1 VRAGVRGPTAWG
13 ALALLALC
21 LGVLGCM
28 TAPERRP
35 EFGPDFGQFTFY
47 LNGPAK
53 TSVDLTFIVEDVLA
67 VDKDGTKHA
76 VSSKTHTVN
85 SVAVK
90 AGQMRLGETALPKG
104 EYDALEL
111 LVTDASV
118 TKGSEK
124 EVHLGLPEKKE
135 VLVPIKFEVRPGEN
149 TTVFLSWDAD
159 ASLVKGYRFEPALIA
174 RGETPELVNLL
185 VFVSNEESAN
195 VSVINRQTNRVAATV
210 LTGLRPRGVAA
221 GLLPDRLRVY
231 VANRG
236 SNSISVI
243 DPSDNSVESE
253 VPIRFG
259 MEPEDVAAARTGAD
273 SELLFVAN
281 FASDNVSVIDAVS
294 LNERE
299 SVDVGDGPFAV
310 AADPPVEDFEGSP
323 FLSTED
329 LSSIREFLRLFFH
342 VYVANQNSRDITVL
356 RVERETGNV
365 EKIATIGVEWSPSD
379 LTVDPQRGKIYVAD
393 YDADFLSVID
403 IPSLIRGNFNA
414 VTNISGVGMF
424 SVGVLADPSLDRIYV
439 LKDAPG
445 EILILRPPST
455 LQTVHLDLPPIV
467 GTIRVGLSP
476 ASFILDT
483 EGRLFY
489 VVNRGSDSV
498 TVVNKTSGSVEKAIP
513 VGRRPYGIAMFR
525 SF

>member
-1 VRAGVRGPTAWG
+1 MRGPAARG
-13 ALALLALC
+13 ALALLALF

-35 EFGPDFGQFTFY
+35 EFGPDFGQFTLY

-53 TSVDLTFIVEDVLA
+53 TSVDLTFTVEGVFA
-67 VDKDGTKHA
+67 VGEDGTKHV

-104 EYDALEL
+104 EYDAMEL
-111 LVTDASV
+111 LITDASV
-118 TKGSEK
+118 TKGAEE
-124 EVHLGLPEKKE
+124 EVHLGLPENKE
-135 VLVPIKFEVRPGEN
+135 VRLPIKFEVRPGEN
-149 TTVFLSWDAD
+149 TTVFVSWDAD
-159 ASLVKGYRFEPALIA
+159 ASLIKGYRFEPALIA
-174 RGETPELVNLL
+174 QGETPELVNLL
-185 VFVSNEESAN
+185 IFVSNEESAN

-210 LTGLRPRGVAA
+210 LTGIHPRGVAT
-221 GLLPDRLRVY
+221 GLLQDRLRVY

-236 SNSISVI
+236 SNSVSVI
-243 DPSDNSVESE
+243 DPSDNSVENE

-259 MEPEDVAAARTGAD
+259 AEPEDIAVGVTDANT
-273 SELLFVAN
+273 ELLFVAN

-294 LNERE
+294 LNEGE
-299 SVDVGDGPFAV
+299 SVNVGDGPYAL

-323 FLSTED
+323 FLSAED
-329 LSSIREFLRLFFH
+329 LSSIRGFLRLFFH
-342 VYVANQNSRDITVL
+342 VYVANQNSRDISVL
-356 RVERETGNV
+356 RVERETGEV
-365 EKIATIGVEWSPSD
+365 EKVATIEVQWSPSD
-379 LTVDPQRGKIYVAD
+379 LTVDPERGKLYVAN
-393 YDADFLSVID
+393 YDSDFLSVID

-414 VTNISGVGMF
+414 VTNISGVGMS
-424 SVGVLADPSLDRIYV
+424 SVGVLADPTLDRIYL
-439 LKDAPG
+439 LKEVPG
-445 EILILRPPST
+445 QILILRPLT
-455 LQTVHLDLPPIV
+455 HETVQLELPPIV
-467 GTIRVGLSP
+467 GTLPVGLSP

-489 VVNRGSDSV
+489 IVNRGSDSV
-498 TVVNKTSGSVEKAIP
+498 SVIDKTSGSVEAAIP